1 MKDISKTIHING
13 KEYRLVFNLNV
24 MQAIQT
30 EFGSLEKWGKLTD
43 GSSGEPNARAVI
55 FGFKE
60 MLNEGIDIS
69 NEENGTNDP
78 LLTAKQA
85 GRLVTGWSLTEATMA
100 MNETI
105 IESTQTES
113 KNG

>member
-13 KEYRLVFNLNV
+13 KEYKLVFNLNV
-24 MQAIQT
+24 MQEIQQ
-30 EFGSLEKWGKLTD
+30 EFGSLDKWGKLTD
-43 GSSGEPNARAVI
+43 GSTGEPNARAVI
-55 FGFKE
+55 YGFKA

-69 NEENGTNDP
+69 NEENGTNEP

-85 GRLVTGWSLTEATMA
+85 GRLVTGWSLAEATQA
-100 MNETI
+100 LNETI
-105 IESTQTES
+105 IESTKTDS